1 MPIEACRPA
10 YRQPRI
16 GDLQAGQETECDPL
30 WTCGQR
36 KGVDHMSTAATT
48 SAEGFNNSSHTKIL
62 TLPAQHKIKVFWF
75 FFSKK
80 NCFSF
85 AYLPLSAPQSRV
97 LPCEP
102 ASAERPERRRQTRAV
117 IRIRDHFNCFGLCRV
132 RVNNA
137 GKRAQADPGAY
148 RER

>member
-62 TLPAQHKIKVFWF
+62 TLPTPDDPMRWM
-75 FFSKK
+75 
-80 NCFSF
+80 
-85 AYLPLSAPQSRV
+85 
-97 LPCEP
+97 
-102 ASAERPERRRQTRAV
+102 RANYG
-117 IRIRDHFNCFGLCRV
+117 IRAIRDTVERGQTV
-132 RVNNA
+132 
-137 GKRAQADPGAY
+137 DPTKGYLYLEFDDEAKALAFLTQFT
-148 RER
+148 